1 MNTVRVAAAM
11 LIRGGKVFAAQR
23 GCGAF
28 KGLWEFPGGKIEEG
42 ETPAAALERELKE
55 ELGITVSTNGEEFL
69 AEYDYPDFHLA
80 MHCFSVYLHGEI
92 PVISEHSDFRWL
104 GADELESVSWLPAE
118 YTLLPR
124 LKELLRK

>member
-69 AEYDYPDFHLA
+69 AEYDYPDFHLV
-80 MHCFSVYLHGEI
+80 MHCYRCSIQKGQLTLL
-92 PVISEHSDFRWL
+92 EHTDAKWVGKEEL
-104 GADELESVSWLPAE
+104 ADVNWLPADVQLIE
-118 YTLLPR
+118 PLGKLLDR
-124 LKELLRK
+124 